1 MSGVNKVI
9 LVGNLGKDPE
19 LRHIEGGISVAKFPL
34 ATSEVYKN
42 KDGQRVTQTEWHN
55 VVLWRQL
62 AETAEKFLKKGSLVY
77 IEGRLRSRSW
87 DDKEGN
93 KRFITEVVGD
103 TLTLLGRKPE
113 EGGQAQP
120 AADRG
125 TMESPAPSTT
135 EASGDFS
142 DDLPF

>member
-19 LRHIEGGISVAKFPL
+19 MRHIDGNISVAKFPL

-77 IEGRLRSRSW
+77 IEGKLRTRNW
-87 DDKEGN
+87 DDKDGN
-93 KRFITEVVGD
+93 KKYITEVQVNE
-103 TLTLLGRKPE
+103 LLMLGSDKPT
-113 EGGQAQP
+113 A
-120 AADRG
+120 
-125 TMESPAPSTT
+125 
-135 EASGDFS
+135 
-142 DDLPF
+142 

>member
-19 LRHIEGGISVAKFPL
+19 MRHIDGNISVAKFPL

-77 IEGRLRSRSW
+77 IEGKLRTRNW
-87 DDKEGN
+87 DDKDGN
-93 KRFITEVVGD
+93 KKYITEVIGD
-103 TLTLLGRKPE
+103 SMTKTEILQQALLREQHLNILHLRPVIQK
-113 EGGQAQP
+113 
-120 AADRG
+120 
-125 TMESPAPSTT
+125 
-135 EASGDFS
+135 
-142 DDLPF
+142 

>member
-19 LRHIEGGISVAKFPL
+19 TRHIEGGISVAKFPL

-42 KDGQRVTQTEWHN
+42 KDGQRITQTEWHN

-87 DDKEGN
+87 EDKDGN
-93 KRFITEVVGD
+93 KRYITEVVGD
-103 TLTLLGRKPE
+103 TLTLLGRKQE
-113 EGGQAQP
+113 DGGQTQP
-120 AADRG
+120 VSDKG
-125 TMESPAPSTT
+125 TMETSSPPETD
-135 EASGDFS
+135 ASGELS

>member
-1 MSGVNKVI
+1 M
-9 LVGNLGKDPE
+9 
-19 LRHIEGGISVAKFPL
+19 
-34 ATSEVYKN
+34 
-42 KDGQRVTQTEWHN
+42 
-55 VVLWRQL
+55 VLWRQL
-62 AETAEKFLKKGSLVY
+62 AETAEKFLKKGSLVS

-125 TMESPAPSTT
+125 TMESPAPSPT

>member
-19 LRHIEGGISVAKFPL
+19 MRHIDGNISVAKFPL

-77 IEGRLRSRSW
+77 IEGKLRTRNW
-87 DDKEGN
+87 DDKDGN
-93 KRFITEVVGD
+93 KKYITEVIGD
-103 TLTLLGRKPE
+103 SMTLLGRKTDENGNPSIGTTDKTSTAE
-113 EGGQAQP
+113 HP
-120 AADRG
+120 ASD
-125 TMESPAPSTT
+125 TSHSEIN
-135 EASGDFS
+135 

>member
-19 LRHIEGGISVAKFPL
+19 MRHIDGNISVAKFPL

-42 KDGQRVTQTEWHN
+42 KDGQKVTQTEWHN
-55 VVLWRQL
+55 VVMWRQL

-77 IEGRLRSRSW
+77 IEGRLRTRNW
-87 DDKEGN
+87 DDKDGN
-93 KRFITEVVGD
+93 KKYITEVVAD
-103 TLTLLGRKPE
+103 SMTLLGRKPDE
-113 EGGQAQP
+113 NGNQSQQTDRS
-120 AADRG
+120 AAI
-125 TMESPAPSTT
+125 ESPSAEQSSSEFT
-135 EASGDFS
+135 

>member
-9 LVGNLGKDPE
+9 LVGNLGRDPE
-19 LRHIEGGISVAKFPL
+19 IRHIDGNISVAKFPL

-77 IEGRLRSRSW
+77 IEGKLRTRNW

-93 KRFITEVVGD
+93 KKYITEVIGD
-103 TLTLLGRKPE
+103 SMTLLGRKPDE
-113 EGGQAQP
+113 NGN
-120 AADRG
+120 
-125 TMESPAPSTT
+125 PSTGANDRT
-135 EASGDFS
+135 TSEHHIPDAGQSEMN

>member
-19 LRHIEGGISVAKFPL
+19 MRHIDGNISVAKFPL

-62 AETAEKFLKKGSLVY
+62 AETAEKKKKKGSLVY
-77 IEGRLRSRSW
+77 IEGKLRTRNW
-87 DDKEGN
+87 DDKDGN
-93 KRFITEVVGD
+93 KKYITEVIGD
-103 TLTLLGRKPE
+103 SMTLLGRKTDENGNPST
-113 EGGQAQP
+113 
-120 AADRG
+120 G
-125 TMESPAPSTT
+125 TTDKTSTT
-135 EASGDFS
+135 EHPASDAS
-142 DDLPF
+142 HSELNDDLPF